1 MIMEAYNLMAPSDKG
16 TRDAL
21 RQVVRDYCARQTL
34 IAPLSL
40 TELDAHATRI
50 LESATIKPALKAFVT
65 VLVGNEMWRH
75 TVARTPFNRRI
86 LLLPQCLKSSTS
98 CRAEFDTLGL
108 LCAECGQCSIGT
120 IQREAEKLGY
130 VVLVAEGSTGVAAL
144 LARGEADA
152 VIGVSCLQ
160 ALEKSF
166 RPLTA
171 HAIPGI
177 AVPLL
182 RNECVDT
189 VVDLDWVQEVLGMH
203 EPGQPFVRL
212 NLQTLRHEVNRWF
225 EPDSLKARL
234 CTTGSTT
241 EMIAT
246 EWMLKGG
253 KRWRPLLAAG
263 VYRTLHPEGNPGSE
277 TFQMLAIAVECFH
290 KASLIH
296 DDIEDEDDTRY
307 GEQTLHRQYGTAVAL
322 NVGDLLIGEGYRLIA
337 ESKAAPDQIREMM
350 TVAALG
356 HRTLCIGQGEEL
368 LLRQHPD
375 QVSLPTVLEIFRRK
389 TAPAF
394 DVALQLGAIGAN
406 CDQATRAI
414 LAEFSNAIGI
424 AYQIGDDLDD
434 HMADRHA
441 SITKSFRPSV
451 FAALARQP
459 SVGES
464 QPGDSEAAWE
474 NRRWVAAEKQTREL
488 LQQYEEAA
496 LQTLQP
502 LRQSALKCFLY
513 RIVTLILHPT
523 STP

>member
-1 MIMEAYNLMAPSDKG
+1 MIMEAYNLMTPSDRG

-21 RQVVRDYCARQTL
+21 RRVVQDYCAGQTL

-50 LESATIKPALKAFVT
+50 LEGTALDPALRAFVT
-65 VLVGNEMWRH
+65 VLVGNEMWRD
-75 TVARTPFNRRI
+75 TVARTPFKRRI
-86 LLLPQCLKSSTS
+86 LLLPQCLKSSTA
-98 CRAEFDTLGL
+98 CRAEFDALGL
-108 LCAECGQCSIGT
+108 LCAECGRCSIGT
-120 IQREAEKLGY
+120 IQREAEELGY

-189 VVDLDWVQEVLGMH
+189 VVDLEWVREVLRMQSAGR
-203 EPGQPFVRL
+203 PYARL
-212 NLQTLRHEVNRWF
+212 NLQTLRQEVNRWF
-225 EPDSLKARL
+225 EPDSLKAHL

-241 EMIAT
+241 ETIAT

-263 VYRTLHPEGNPGSE
+263 VYRSLRPEGNPGSE

-296 DDIEDEDDTRY
+296 DDIEDEDETRY
-307 GEQTLHRQYGTAVAL
+307 GEQTLHRQYGIAVAL
-322 NVGDLLIGEGYRLIA
+322 NVGDLLIGEGYRLMA
-337 ESKAAPDQIREMM
+337 ESKAAPDQTREMM
-350 TVAALG
+350 TVAAIG
-356 HRTLCIGQGEEL
+356 HRTLCLGQGEEL
-368 LLRQHPD
+368 LLRQNPD
-375 QVSLPTVLEIFRRK
+375 AVSLPTVLEIFRRK

-406 CDQATRAI
+406 GDEATRAI

-424 AYQIGDDLDD
+424 AYQIRDDLDD
-434 HMADRHA
+434 HIADRHA
-441 SITKSFRPSV
+441 STTTSCRPSV
-451 FAALARQP
+451 FAALAREP
-459 SVGES
+459 SAG
-464 QPGDSEAAWE
+464 E
-474 NRRWVAAEKQTREL
+474 NRSWPAAEKRTQAL
-488 LQQYEEAA
+488 LQHYEEAA
-496 LQTLQP
+496 LQALQP
-502 LRQSALKCFLY
+502 LKQSALKCFLY
-513 RIVTLILHPT
+513 RIATLILHPSAT
-523 STP
+523 Q